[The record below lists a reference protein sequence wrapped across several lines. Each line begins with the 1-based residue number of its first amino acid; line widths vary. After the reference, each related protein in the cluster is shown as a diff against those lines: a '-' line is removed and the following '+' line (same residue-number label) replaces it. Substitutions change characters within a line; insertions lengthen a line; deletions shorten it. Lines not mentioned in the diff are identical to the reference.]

1 MNPAEVTLR
10 PVQPADEEFLLRVYA
25 STRAAELAVVPWTP
39 EQKTA
44 FVRMQ
49 FEAQRRHYQARYPQA
64 EYSVIAHQGHD
75 VGRLWLAREPD
86 GIHILDFTLLPESR
100 GAGIGAA
107 LLRRLQR
114 EAAGSGLG
122 LLIYVESAG
131 PALPVLEHLGFRRE
145 KEEGIQ
151 WLLHWMP

>member
-25 STRAAELAVVPWTP
+25 STRSAELALVPWTP
-39 EQKTA
+39 EQKTV

-49 FEAQRRHYQARYPQA
+49 FEAQRKHYQARYPRS
-64 EYSVIAHQGHD
+64 EYSVIAHQGRD
-75 VGRLWLAREPD
+75 VGRLWRVSEPD
-86 GIHILDFTLLPESR
+86 GIHILDLTLLPECR

-122 LLIYVESAG
+122 LFIYVESAG
-131 PALPVLEHLGFRRE
+131 PALPVFEHLGFRRE